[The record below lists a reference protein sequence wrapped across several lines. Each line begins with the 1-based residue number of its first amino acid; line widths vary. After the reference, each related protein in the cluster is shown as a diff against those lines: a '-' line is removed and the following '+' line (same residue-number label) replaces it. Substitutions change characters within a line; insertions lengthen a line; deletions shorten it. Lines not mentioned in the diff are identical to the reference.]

1 MKGIVLSAGN
11 GSRLLPLTRDMPKCL
26 VEVDGRSILDWQL
39 AALAGAGVT
48 RAVVVVGYR
57 ARRVGA
63 HLDAAAPPLPVDL
76 VYNPF
81 WRVASSIGSVW
92 AARDHLDGPFVLMN
106 GDTVF
111 EPPVI
116 AGAIRDAGA
125 GLGLLVEPL
134 KGHEQ
139 DDMLVEAS
147 DGRVRAVAKTLSAE
161 HATHRSL
168 GVVLAPRDEDAA
180 AYRRALDEVIA
191 APDGTQSYHHD
202 IVDWL
207 AGTAGVGAILRQP
220 GVWQEIDR
228 PADIARWT
236 RGHRHA

>member
-1 MKGIVLSAGN
+1 MKGIILSAGN

-26 VEVDGRSILDWQL
+26 VEVDGRAILDWQL
-39 AALAGAGVT
+39 RALAEAGVEG
-48 RAVVVVGYR
+48 AVVVVGYR
-57 ARRVGA
+57 ARRVEA
-63 HLDAAAPPLPVDL
+63 HLAAARPPLPVDL

-92 AARDHLDGPFVLMN
+92 EARAHLDVPFVLMN

-111 EPPVI
+111 EPQVI
-116 AGAIRDAGA
+116 AGAIDDAGD

-134 KGHEQ
+134 RAHEQ
-139 DDMLVEAS
+139 DDMLVETS
-147 DGRVRAVAKTLSAE
+147 DGRVRAVGKNLSTG

-168 GVVLAPRDEDAA
+168 GVVMAPRREDAGS
-180 AYRRALDEVIA
+180 YVRALDEVIA

-207 AGTAGVGAILRQP
+207 AGTAGVGAVPRRE

-228 PADIARWT
+228 PADIERWT
-236 RGHRHA
+236 RGHHHR